1 MLQGLDLPGWERAFT
16 CNPFFQTFWGSS
28 ESPFFNSF
36 KLINTM
42 EAIELRKLAFEL
54 ILSSDPRTGVKDNE
68 CVQSFNIQDPAA
80 DTSEELRSRLR
91 SGRWMSENRYIA
103 CNDRCDTKI
112 LFFDDQPIK
121 AISIGH
127 YHRQGAKFGITVY
140 TEWSYCRYR
149 DKVRE
154 RSLVQETVRGLEI
167 PAVNEAALSYPVTP
181 ESHLKLMQIYHHWRK
196 GVGWVKPFDCYFW
209 NNCGGSHLWSSH

>member
-1 MLQGLDLPGWERAFT
+1 
-16 CNPFFQTFWGSS
+16 
-28 ESPFFNSF
+28 
-36 KLINTM
+36 M

-140 TEWSYCRYR
+140 TE
-149 DKVRE
+149 
-154 RSLVQETVRGLEI
+154 
-167 PAVNEAALSYPVTP
+167 
-181 ESHLKLMQIYHHWRK
+181 
-196 GVGWVKPFDCYFW
+196 
-209 NNCGGSHLWSSH
+209 